1 MEENCCLRKGVFTPF
16 EREFVLT
23 SGLPNKVIAD
33 ELNRSVKSIIKFKYR
48 NTENGR
54 KCLAAT
60 KRRRR
65 RKSATY
71 S

>member
-1 MEENCCLRKGVFTPF
+1 MRQGVYSLE
-16 EREFVLT
+16 ERELVLN
-23 SGLPNKVIAD
+23 SGLPNRVLAEMLD
-33 ELNRSVKSIIKFKYR
+33 RSVKSIIKFKYR

-65 RKSATY
+65 LKSATY
-71 S
+71 T